1 MTGTALPRDALVALN
16 CTVPVGVAPAEPV
29 TVAVRV
35 TLAPE
40 VTDVG
45 EAVTEG
51 DEKLLPVVPPL
62 QMFVSALHSG
72 VTFVQSPARLARFT
86 LPQPVVRSKPVPALN
101 PVVPPLGQ
109 FGVPAVHGMALLPTV
124 TSLNAAA

>member
-1 MTGTALPRDALVALN
+1 MTGTALPRDALVGLN
-16 CTVPVGVAPAEPV
+16 CTAPGGVAPAEPV

-40 VTDVG
+40 VTDAG
-45 EAVTEG
+45 DAVREVAERLTPS
-51 DEKLLPVVPPL
+51 DPLL
-62 QMFVSALHSG
+62 SG